1 MCSSVDVSSYCSSI
15 QTNVNNIEG
24 VSEQFK
30 ADVKAISE
38 KNKENIYI
46 SLLLDEF
53 VSGISTALTGF
64 LFIKRN
70 LFLSR

>member
-53 VSGISTALTGF
+53 VSGISG
-64 LFIKRN
+64 
-70 LFLSR
+70 